1 MVTIRVAFCASAI
14 TSLKT
19 IVVALGAGMG
29 VWGIINLME
38 GYGSDNAGAKSMGM
52 KQLMAGA
59 GIVLIGTSL
68 IPSLSTLF

>member
-1 MVTIRVAFCASAI
+1 
-14 TSLKT
+14 
-19 IVVALGAGMG
+19 
-29 VWGIINLME
+29 ME